1 MNDKIVFAKT
11 DAGQREMGERRAGLD
26 PRQRRLLILV
36 DGRRSVAELRA
47 LSGLGDLPAVLAE
60 LQSRG
65 LIAAPGGVM
74 PAAPGPGAG
83 RAPAA
88 PAASAT
94 DWRDQ
99 GRRAAHAV
107 LELLGPM
114 AEMLAV
120 QLEASESPE
129 ALEVLLARSR
139 EMVEAV
145 RGKAALER
153 FEQMLAS

>member
-11 DAGQREMGERRAGLD
+11 DAGQREIGERRAGLD

-65 LIAAPGGVM
+65 LVAAAGGAVPAAP
-74 PAAPGPGAG
+74 APGPGAG
-83 RAPAA
+83 GT
-88 PAASAT
+88 PAASAP
-94 DWRDQ
+94 DWRDR

-120 QLEASESPE
+120 QLEAPKSPE
-129 ALEVLLARSR
+129 ALELLLTRSR

-153 FEQMLAS
+153 FEQMLTS

>member
-1 MNDKIVFAKT
+1 M
-11 DAGQREMGERRAGLD
+11 
-26 PRQRRLLILV
+26 

-65 LIAAPGGVM
+65 LVAAAGGAV
-74 PAAPGPGAG
+74 PAATGPGAG
-83 RAPAA
+83 AGGTPAA
-88 PAASAT
+88 PPP

-120 QLEASESPE
+120 QLEAPKSPE
-129 ALEVLLARSR
+129 ALELLLARTR